1 MICSRTAITFATARV
16 TLNAADGDLLRD
28 SNRLMTQ
35 KRCMIYFKVRGV
47 LFNSPGKIGAF
58 KSIAE
63 TEQGRRGKA
72 GTYS

>member
-63 TEQGRRGKA
+63 TEQGRREKA